1 MKKMKEIL
9 NVKIIYHFYHHVVK
23 AELKR
28 RGFSKDVARKIGE
41 EHHKIIQR
49 AKDIGNSRLLSSYIM
64 GSYFIAMNRSTGK
77 PPKENYEIS
86 LKVYKLFK
94 KYQNYETN
102 IKNAEIMVKYN
113 PDNLFKNRRKV
124 IDKKKKK

>member
-1 MKKMKEIL
+1 MINEKERT
-9 NVKIIYHFYHHVVK
+9 V
-23 AELKR
+23 
-28 RGFSKDVARKIGE
+28 S
-41 EHHKIIQR
+41 
-49 AKDIGNSRLLSSYIM
+49 
-64 GSYFIAMNRSTGK
+64 
-77 PPKENYEIS
+77 KENYEIS

-124 IDKKKKK
+124 IDKKIEEVAMIEVKSNNILGKIRDWIKKILKIG

>member
-1 MKKMKEIL
+1 MINEKERT
-9 NVKIIYHFYHHVVK
+9 V
-23 AELKR
+23 
-28 RGFSKDVARKIGE
+28 S
-41 EHHKIIQR
+41 
-49 AKDIGNSRLLSSYIM
+49 
-64 GSYFIAMNRSTGK
+64 
-77 PPKENYEIS
+77 KENYEIS

>member
-1 MKKMKEIL
+1 MINEKERT
-9 NVKIIYHFYHHVVK
+9 V
-23 AELKR
+23 
-28 RGFSKDVARKIGE
+28 S
-41 EHHKIIQR
+41 
-49 AKDIGNSRLLSSYIM
+49 
-64 GSYFIAMNRSTGK
+64 
-77 PPKENYEIS
+77 KENYEIS

-124 IDKKKKK
+124 IDKKKEEVAMIEAKSNNILEKIRDWINKILKIG

>member
-1 MKKMKEIL
+1 MINEKERT
-9 NVKIIYHFYHHVVK
+9 V
-23 AELKR
+23 
-28 RGFSKDVARKIGE
+28 S
-41 EHHKIIQR
+41 
-49 AKDIGNSRLLSSYIM
+49 
-64 GSYFIAMNRSTGK
+64 
-77 PPKENYEIS
+77 KENYEIS

-124 IDKKKKK
+124 IDKKKEEVAMIEVKSNNILEKIRDWINKILKIG

>member
-1 MKKMKEIL
+1 MINEKERT
-9 NVKIIYHFYHHVVK
+9 V
-23 AELKR
+23 
-28 RGFSKDVARKIGE
+28 S
-41 EHHKIIQR
+41 
-49 AKDIGNSRLLSSYIM
+49 
-64 GSYFIAMNRSTGK
+64 
-77 PPKENYEIS
+77 KENYEIS

-124 IDKKKKK
+124 IDKKRRSSNDRS

>member
-1 MKKMKEIL
+1 MINEKERTVSI
-9 NVKIIYHFYHHVVK
+9 
-23 AELKR
+23 
-28 RGFSKDVARKIGE
+28 
-41 EHHKIIQR
+41 
-49 AKDIGNSRLLSSYIM
+49 
-64 GSYFIAMNRSTGK
+64 
-77 PPKENYEIS
+77 ENYEIS
-86 LKVYKLFK
+86 LRVYKLFK